1 MKKAPLVCQYL
12 ENVSRELL
20 SEYREVIGSER
31 ALGFRLSALGTTT
44 PPPAVPKAQCPWTK
58 ARLWVPDELRK

>member
-20 SEYREVIGSER
+20 SEYRDVIQRYIRRRNGIYALFRGSH
-31 ALGFRLSALGTTT
+31 L
-44 PPPAVPKAQCPWTK
+44 P
-58 ARLWVPDELRK
+58 